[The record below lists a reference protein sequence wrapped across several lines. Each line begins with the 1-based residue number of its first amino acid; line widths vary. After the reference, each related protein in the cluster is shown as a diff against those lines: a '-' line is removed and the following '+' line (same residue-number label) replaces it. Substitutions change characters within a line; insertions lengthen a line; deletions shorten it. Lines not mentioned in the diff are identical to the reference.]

1 MCSRFQFGSNSPLAN
16 RRARML
22 STDSLP
28 RKWSMRKICDSS
40 KTWCSFWFRSRAE
53 ARSVPN
59 GFSMMTR
66 EPAERSIP
74 PIIATTDSN
83 ADGGIARWNRRR
95 GEPPISFSASLIAL
109 ASGAVLSGSA
119 LPNDRFAANASQAS
133 PSGLLVPNCSAAW
146 RACSRNAS
154 VLRANCAGAE
164 PMIRYFSGISP
175 ATARWKSPGRSL
187 RLARSPVA
195 PNSTMT

>member
-1 MCSRFQFGSNSPLAN
+1 
-16 RRARML
+16 ML

-40 KTWCSFWFRSRAE
+40 KTACSFRSRSCAD

-66 EPAERSIP
+66 APPAR
-74 PIIATTDSN
+74 PIAPISATTPSN
-83 ADGGIARWNRRR
+83 AAGGTARWNSRR
-95 GEPPISFSASLIAL
+95 GVPPISFSASATAC

-119 LPNDRFAANASQAS
+119 LPKERFAANASQAA
-133 PSGLLVPNCSAAW
+133 PSGLVVPNCSAAC

-154 VLRANCAGAE
+154 SVIAELAGAD
-164 PMIRYFSGISP
+164 PMIR
-175 ATARWKSPGRSL
+175 
-187 RLARSPVA
+187 
-195 PNSTMT
+195 